1 MENTITTKN
10 LTVGYGSRKVVN
22 NIDIEGLKGKI
33 ICLLGPNGV
42 GKSTILRTLSGL
54 LSPVEGIVEIE
65 GADLTEIKSAE
76 IAKKL
81 SVVLTDS
88 VSPRLVTVREIISMG
103 RTPYTNFF
111 GKITDK
117 DKEIINDAID
127 TVGVGYLADRFFGQL
142 SDGEKQKVMIARALA
157 QQPKL
162 IILDEP
168 TSHLDIRH
176 KVEVV
181 RILRNLVNERNIT
194 VILSLHDI
202 DLAIKGCQTLLL
214 VKDGKIIDQG
224 MPEDIIKNGTISKLY
239 DIKGAIYNELLGSV
253 EIENF
258 KNGEKIFIISGN
270 GTGINSYRA
279 ISREGYDIVSGILS
293 ENDID
298 YQVATAICKDVISEK
313 PFEDIKKETVNN
325 AKEKIDS
332 SDFVLDSGF
341 PIGKQN
347 IDNCE
352 LIKYAVFQNKK
363 VFSLRNENDLQ
374 KYFGEYKNKITVC
387 HSMSELMEKFKKG
400 REAL

>member
-10 LTVGYGSRKVVN
+10 LTVGYGSQKVVN

-65 GADLTEIKSAE
+65 GANLAEIKSAE

-88 VSPRLVTVREIISMG
+88 VSPRLVTVKEIISMG

-181 RILRNLVNERNIT
+181 RILRNLVKERNIT

-224 MPEDIIKNGTISKLY
+224 MPEDIIRKGTISKLY
-239 DIKGAIYNELLGSV
+239 DIKGAVYNELLGSV

-258 KNGEKIFIISGN
+258 KNGEKIFISAGN
-270 GTGINSYRA
+270 GTGINPYRA
-279 ISREGYDIVSGILS
+279 ISREGYDIISGILS

-298 YQVATAICKDVISEK
+298 YQVAIAICKGVISEK
-313 PFEDIKKETVNN
+313 PFEDIKEETINN
-325 AKEKIDS
+325 AKMEIDS

-347 IDNCE
+347 IANCQ
-352 LIKYAVFQNKK
+352 LIKYAVSKNKK
-363 VFSLRNENDLQ
+363 VFSLRKENDLK
-374 KYFGEYKNKITVC
+374 KYFGECQSKITVC
-387 HSMSELMEKFKKG
+387 HSMSELMEKLKKG
-400 REAL
+400 R